1 MIKVDPGA
9 IVFTRGFSLEHLV
22 YGGKKNYCWAI
33 DRKAHSYDDIQG
45 NDLVYMHHV
54 RDR

>member
-9 IVFTRGFSLEHLV
+9 IVFTRGFSLEQKA
-22 YGGKKNYCWAI
+22 YGGYTNYSWAI

-45 NDLVYMHHV
+45 NDHVYRHHV
-54 RDR
+54 RDK